1 MIRATI
7 LGCGSSGGV
16 PRIGNRWGACDPS
29 NPKNRRRRCALLVE
43 RVGEHGVTRV
53 LIDTGPD
60 LVWQL
65 IDANVTTVDAVVY
78 THPHADHT
86 HGIDDIRQLAYNA
99 HQRMAVWADAPT
111 TAALLDRFGYV
122 FETPPGSAYPPVAD
136 LNLIEGA
143 FGIDGAG
150 GLLPFLPF
158 RVQHGD
164 ITALG
169 FRIGGLV
176 YLPDVSFIP
185 EECWPLIDGAEI
197 FVCDALRL
205 TPHPSHAHLALAL
218 DWIARSKAQRGV
230 VTNMHIDL
238 DYAETLAATPPN
250 VIPAHDGLVIE
261 VGVDA
266 PAPRPLAE
274 ASLEFGA

>member
-16 PRIGNRWGACDPS
+16 PRIGNRWGACDPA
-29 NPKNRRRRCALLVE
+29 NPKNRRRRCSLLVQ
-43 RVGEHGVTRV
+43 RAGPHGTTRV
-53 LIDTGPD
+53 LVDTGPD
-60 LVWQL
+60 MVWQL
-65 IDANVTTVDAVVY
+65 IDADVATVDAVVY
-78 THPHADHT
+78 THPHADHV

-99 HQRMAVWADAPT
+99 HQRMQLWADAPT
-111 TAALLDRFGYV
+111 SRALRDRFGYI
-122 FETPPGSAYPPVAD
+122 FETPPGSNYPPVAD
-136 LNLIEGA
+136 LNPVEGA

-150 GLLPFLPF
+150 GLIPFLPF
-158 RVQHGD
+158 RVSHGD

-185 EECWPLIDGAEI
+185 EECWPLIEGAEV

-218 DWIARSKAQRGV
+218 DWIARSGARRGV

-238 DYAETLAATPPN
+238 DYAETMAATPAH
-250 VIPAHDGLVIE
+250 VVPAHDGMVIE
-261 VGVDA
+261 VGLTA

-274 ASLEFGA
+274 ALA

>member
-16 PRIGNRWGACDPS
+16 PRIGNRWGACDPA
-29 NPKNRRRRCALLVE
+29 NPKNRRRRCSLLVQ
-43 RVGEHGVTRV
+43 RAGPHGITRV
-53 LIDTGPD
+53 LVDTGPD
-60 LVWQL
+60 MVWQL
-65 IDANVTTVDAVVY
+65 IDADVATVDAVVY
-78 THPHADHT
+78 THPHADHV

-99 HQRMAVWADAPT
+99 HQRMQLWADAPT
-111 TAALLDRFGYV
+111 SRALRDRFGYI
-122 FETPPGSAYPPVAD
+122 FETPPGSNYPPVAD
-136 LNLIEGA
+136 LNPVEGA

-150 GLLPFLPF
+150 GLIPFLPF
-158 RVQHGD
+158 RVSHGD

-185 EECWPLIDGAEI
+185 EECWPLIEGAEV

-218 DWIARSKAQRGV
+218 DWIARSGARRGV

-238 DYAETLAATPPN
+238 DYAETMAATPAH
-250 VIPAHDGLVIE
+250 VVPAHDGMVIE
-261 VGVDA
+261 VGLNA
-266 PAPRPLAE
+266 PSPRPLAE
-274 ASLEFGA
+274 ALA

>member
-16 PRIGNRWGACDPS
+16 PRIGNRWGDCDPE
-29 NPKNRRRRCALLVE
+29 NPKNRRRRCSLLVE
-43 RVGEHGVTRV
+43 REGDHGTTRV

-60 LVWQL
+60 MVWQL
-65 IDANVTTVDAVVY
+65 LDAQVATVDAVVY
-78 THPHADHT
+78 THPHADHV

-99 HQRMAVWADAPT
+99 HQRVPVWADQPT
-111 TAALLDRFGYV
+111 STALMGRFGYI
-122 FETPPGSAYPPVAD
+122 FETPEGSGYPPVAD
-136 LNLIEGA
+136 LHLIEGA

-150 GLLPFLPF
+150 GLIEFLPF
-158 RVQHGD
+158 RVQHGE

-185 EECWPLIDGAEI
+185 ETAWPLIDGAEV

-205 TPHPSHAHLALAL
+205 TPHPSHAHLALTL
-218 DWIARSKAQRGV
+218 DWIRRSRAARAV
-230 VTNMHIDL
+230 ITNMHIDM
-238 DYAETLAATPPN
+238 DYAAVMASTPDH
-250 VIPAHDGLVIE
+250 VIPAHDGLV
-261 VGVDA
+261 VVAGPGA
-266 PAPRPLAE
+266 PTPQPLDE
-274 ASLEFGA
+274 AAI